1 MQSQQTFLDRAFA
14 TYLAVII
21 VSLALSSAAF
31 GQANQ
36 GSIAGTVVDQTGAL
50 VTNAKLTA
58 KEQST
63 ATTYSAVSSSAGLY
77 RFPNVNIGTYD
88 VTVGAPGFKTVTL
101 TGVVVQVASTVAL

>member
-1 MQSQQTFLDRAFA
+1 MHSQRRFSGRVLAAF
-14 TYLAVII
+14 LAVI
-21 VSLALSSAAF
+21 VATFALSSTSF

-36 GSIAGTVVDQTGAL
+36 GSIAGTVIDQTGAV

-63 ATTYSAVSSSAGLY
+63 GSTYSTISSSAGLY

-88 VTVGAPGFKTVTL
+88 VTVGAAGLRP
-101 TGVVVQVASTVAL
+101 SP